1 MSHLWRM
8 SGLLARRSRALVG
21 LDIGSS
27 AVKAVELEATRKGRR
42 VVAAAAAPLPRDAIA
57 DGAILDGDAVAGAI
71 RGVFDAHP
79 FRTRAVAASLS
90 GSDVLVRTITVPRM
104 SDSELDESLYWEIDQ
119 YVPADIGDVTLDY
132 QVLDRGTDGDRGD
145 RMDVLLVVANRDR
158 VAGLARVVERAGLVP
173 VVVDVDALA
182 LCNAHAS
189 NDGTGRDAVVLAHA
203 GASSVTVVVARAGRP
218 EVVRNSPLAPY
229 LHSGRGGD
237 PGDRE
242 DEACGTG
249 GLDGAPTPAAASA
262 AQVAREVEGAME
274 DCRADVRAEPID
286 RLVVS
291 GGWACAPGFTDA
303 LAERMA
309 VPVVRLDPFRGLA
322 ATGRAADDL
331 LAGDAP
337 AAAVAVGLAL
347 RRSDER

>member
-1 MSHLWRM
+1 MSYLRRI
-8 SGLLARRSRALVG
+8 SDLLARRSPALVG

-27 AVKAVELEATRKGRR
+27 TVKAVELETTRTGRR

-119 YVPADIGDVTLDY
+119 YVPVDIGDVALDY
-132 QVLDRGTDGDRGD
+132 QVLDRGTGGDPAD
-145 RMDVLLVVANRDR
+145 TMDVLLVVASRDR

-182 LCNAHAS
+182 LCNAYAS
-189 NDGTGRDAVVLAHA
+189 NDGAGRDAVVLAHA
-203 GASSVTVVVARAGRP
+203 GASSVTAVVVRAGRP
-218 EVVRNSPLAPY
+218 EVARNSPLAPY
-229 LHSGRGGD
+229 LHSGRGEE
-237 PGDRE
+237 PGTRE
-242 DEACGTG
+242 DGAFGNG
-249 GLDGAPTPAAASA
+249 GLDGAPTPAASA
-262 AQVAREVEGAME
+262 AAEVAREVEGAME
-274 DCRADVRAEPID
+274 DSRANVDADPID

-291 GGWACAPGFTDA
+291 GGWACAPGFTEA
-303 LAERMA
+303 LAARVA
-309 VPVVRLDPFRGLA
+309 VPVVRLEPFRGLA
-322 ATGRAADDL
+322 APGRATDDL

>member
-8 SGLLARRSRALVG
+8 SGLFARRSAALVG

-27 AVKAVELEATRKGRR
+27 AVKAVELETTRTGRR
-42 VVAAAAAPLPRDAIA
+42 VVAAAAAPLPRHAIA

-71 RGVFDAHP
+71 RGAFDAHP

-119 YVPADIGDVTLDY
+119 YVPVDVGDVALDY
-132 QVLDRGTDGDRGD
+132 QVLDRGTDGDPD
-145 RMDVLLVVANRDR
+145 TMDVLLVVANRGR

-173 VVVDVDALA
+173 VVVDIDALA
-182 LCNAHAS
+182 LCNAFAS
-189 NDGTGRDAVVLAHA
+189 NGGAGRDAVVLAHA
-203 GASSVTVVVARAGRP
+203 GAGSVTAVVVRAGRP
-218 EVVRNSPLAPY
+218 EVFRNSPLAPY
-229 LHSGRGGD
+229 LHSGRGEE
-237 PGDRE
+237 PGSGE
-242 DEACGTG
+242 DGAFAKG
-249 GLDGAPTPAAASA
+249 GLEAPTRAASAA
-262 AQVAREVEGAME
+262 AQVAREVERAME
-274 DCRADVRAEPID
+274 DCRADVDADPID

-291 GGWACAPGFTDA
+291 GGWACAPGFTDM
-303 LAERMA
+303 LADRVA
-309 VPVVRLDPFRGLA
+309 VPVERLEPFRGLA
-322 ATGRAADDL
+322 AAGRAGDDL

-337 AAAVAVGLAL
+337 VAAVAVGLAL

>member
-1 MSHLWRM
+1 MSYLRRM
-8 SGLLARRSRALVG
+8 SGLLARRSPALVG

-27 AVKAVELEATRKGRR
+27 AVRAVELETTRTGRR
-42 VVAAAAAPLPRDAIA
+42 VVAAAAAPLPRDAVA
-57 DGAILDGDAVAGAI
+57 DGAILDGDAVAGAV

-119 YVPADIGDVTLDY
+119 YVPVNIGDVALDY
-132 QVLDRGTDGDRGD
+132 QVLDRGTDGDPGD
-145 RMDVLLVVANRDR
+145 TMDVLLVVANRDR

-173 VVVDVDALA
+173 VVIDVDALA
-182 LCNAHAS
+182 LCNAYAS
-189 NDGTGRDAVVLAHA
+189 NDGAGRDAVVLAHA
-203 GASSVTVVVARAGRP
+203 GASSVTAVVVRAGRP
-218 EVVRNSPLAPY
+218 EVVRSSPLARY
-229 LHSGRGGD
+229 LHPGRGEE
-237 PGDRE
+237 PGTPE
-242 DEACGTG
+242 DGAFGNG
-249 GLDGAPTPAAASA
+249 GLDGAPTPAASA
-262 AQVAREVEGAME
+262 AAHVAREVEGAME
-274 DCRADVRAEPID
+274 DSRADVDADPID

-303 LAERMA
+303 LAERVA
-309 VPVVRLDPFRGLA
+309 VPVVRLEPFRGLA
-322 ATGRAADDL
+322 ATGGADDDL

>member
-8 SGLLARRSRALVG
+8 SGFLARRSPALVG

-27 AVKAVELEATRKGRR
+27 AVKAVELEATRTGRR
-42 VVAAAAAPLPRDAIA
+42 VVAAAAAPLPRDAVA
-57 DGAILDGDAVAGAI
+57 DGAILDGDAVAAAI
-71 RGVFDAHP
+71 RGVLDANP

-90 GSDVLVRTITVPRM
+90 GSDVTVRTITVPRM
-104 SDSELDESLYWEIDQ
+104 STSELDESLYWEIDQ
-119 YVPADIGDVTLDY
+119 YVPVDVGDVALDY
-132 QVLDRGTDGDRGD
+132 QVLDRGTDGDPGD
-145 RMDVLLVVANRDR
+145 TMNVLLVVASRDR

-182 LCNAHAS
+182 LCNAYAS
-189 NDGTGRDAVVLAHA
+189 HDGAGRDGVVLAHA
-203 GASSVTVVVARAGRP
+203 GASSVTAVVVRAGRP
-218 EVVRNSPLAPY
+218 EVFRRSPLAPY
-229 LHSGRGGD
+229 LQSEQDEDPASGV
-237 PGDRE
+237 
-242 DEACGTG
+242 
-249 GLDGAPTPAAASA
+249 DGAFGSGGRDVPPTPAASAA
-262 AQVAREVEGAME
+262 AQVAREVERAME
-274 DCRADVRAEPID
+274 DCRADVDADPID

-291 GGWACAPGFTDA
+291 GGWACAPGFTEA
-303 LAERMA
+303 LAERVA
-309 VPVVRLDPFRGLA
+309 VPVVRFEPFRGLA